1 MTFPGV
7 DNGTGMMSA
16 RMYNDESGSVKP
28 FYMAAVSFPK
38 NCGSAAVLAVAL
50 SSLVVRLFFGCG
62 YAAAP
67 KPKNYLNMAILK

>member
-1 MTFPGV
+1 
-7 DNGTGMMSA
+7 
-16 RMYNDESGSVKP
+16 
-28 FYMAAVSFPK
+28 MAAVSFPK

-67 KPKNYLNMAILK
+67 NDLFSVKTSVMQPKNSFGRAYGLRIFC

>member
-1 MTFPGV
+1 MKSTTCFSKKT
-7 DNGTGMMSA
+7 NEA
-16 RMYNDESGSVKP
+16 GSVKP
-28 FYMAAVSFPK
+28 FYIAAWLFPK
-38 NCGSAAVLAVAL
+38 NCGSAAVLATAL

>member
-1 MTFPGV
+1 V
-7 DNGTGMMSA
+7 YSLA
-16 RMYNDESGSVKP
+16 RQSRFYGSVKP
-28 FYMAAVSFPK
+28 FYIAAWLFPK
-38 NCGSAAVLAVAL
+38 NCGSAAVLATAL